1 MRGLS
6 TARRGARDT
15 LVTFEG
21 GSSSILVASMTHTAR
36 RWRSRLLGIAAL
48 SIVSAALVAC
58 GGGSDDSSI
67 VVETTTPTP
76 TPTATPSPTPSP
88 TPEPWPIA
96 AEKIPLGDRA
106 AILENPTSVGFPAP
120 PQVVINPEPNDGGI
134 VRMFSPALGMD
145 HVVEVVGVVDGVMEE
160 PVDGSYA
167 VGWYQPDD
175 KWDFGSPDKEGNL
188 VFSAHETWNHMQGP
202 FYNVHQARIGDDI
215 YLEMADG
222 QVRHYQVA
230 RLTRYDL
237 ATIPMREVLW
247 PSDRPEAEQWLTLY
261 TCGGEIIYG
270 DRGYGDYL
278 ARDVLVAK
286 WVGFGGPEQAPT
298 QETTQQAVEAEAAD
312 D

>member
-1 MRGLS
+1 MRGQS
-6 TARRGARDT
+6 TVRRGARDT

-21 GSSSILVASMTHTAR
+21 GSSSILVASMTHTTR
-36 RWRSRLLGIAAL
+36 RWRTRLLALAAL
-48 SIVSAALVAC
+48 AASVALVSC
-58 GGGSDDSSI
+58 GGSDEAPI
-67 VVETTTPTP
+67 VVETATPTP
-76 TPTATPSPTPSP
+76 TPTATPSPTPTP

-96 AEKIPLGDRA
+96 AEKIPPGDRA
-106 AILENPTSVGFPAP
+106 AIIENPSSVGFPAP
-120 PQVVINPEPNDGGI
+120 PQVVLNPQPNNGGI

-145 HVVEVVGVVDGVMEE
+145 HVIEVLGVVDGIMEE

-167 VGWYQPDD
+167 IGWYPPDD
-175 KWDFGSPDKEGNL
+175 RWKFGTPDREGNL

-222 QVRHYQVA
+222 QIRHYQVA

-237 ATIPMREVLW
+237 DSIPMQEVLW

-270 DRGYGDYL
+270 DRGYGNYL

-286 WVGFGGPEQAPT
+286 WVGYGGPEAAPAE
-298 QETTQQAVEAEAAD
+298 ETTQQAVQAEVTD